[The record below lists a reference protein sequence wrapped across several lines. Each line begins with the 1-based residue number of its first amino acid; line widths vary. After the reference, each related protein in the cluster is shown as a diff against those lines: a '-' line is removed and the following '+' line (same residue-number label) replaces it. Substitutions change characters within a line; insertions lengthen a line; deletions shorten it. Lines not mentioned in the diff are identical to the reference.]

1 MSTLLKKLEA
11 INIRFME
18 IGEQIVDPEIISD
31 MKRYVRLN
39 KEYKDLEEIVK
50 TYKKYKSVL
59 DNITSSKE
67 LLKTEK
73 DRDFIDM
80 ARAEVEELSDEKDK
94 LEEEIKIMLVPK
106 DEEDS
111 KNSIVEIR
119 AGTGGDEASIFV
131 GDLFRM
137 YSKYIEKKGW
147 KMEILSMS
155 EGTSGGYKEVS
166 FSVEGDDVYGILK
179 FESGVHRVQRV
190 PQTETQGRVHT
201 SAVTVAVLP
210 EAEEVDIEIRKDDI
224 KRDTYRSGGAGGQNV
239 NKVETA
245 VRLTHIPTGIV
256 IERQVARSQLKNYE
270 MAMTALRTKLYEA
283 EVIKREQARAAERKS
298 QVSTGDRSAK
308 IRTYNYSQGRVTDHR
323 IGLTLYNLDAII
335 AGDIDEIIQALKLA
349 ENAEKLQAGIE

>member
-31 MKRYVRLN
+31 MKRYVKLN

-50 TYKKYKSVL
+50 TYKKYKSVI
-59 DNITSSKE
+59 DNIASSKE
-67 LLKTEK
+67 LLKTEQ

-80 ARAEVEELSDEKDK
+80 AKAEIEKLNDEKDE
-94 LEEEIKIMLVPK
+94 LEEEIKLMLVPK

-137 YSKYIEKKGW
+137 YSKYIERKGW
-147 KMEILSMS
+147 KMEVLTMS
-155 EGTSGGYKEVS
+155 EGTSGGFKEVS

-256 IERQVARSQLKNYE
+256 IERQIARSQLKNYE